1 MNADTIHQMIRTF
14 VGYGAPDHKDDVGP
28 NKPDW
33 PFFSRLAHQEQL
45 VERELI
51 EASERF
57 YKYRNTQMPSILRD
71 AGIEGSVDAFL
82 DDLRK
87 RGEVAKEKYER
98 DLEILYEREQA
109 MRPFDKATKD
119 HIRRHMLATG
129 EKPSVSSVQIM
140 YNEYASGQM
149 PISEQY
155 AMNLLESTSVPTITA
170 FHVNDVWKNR
180 YGKEFTSVRIGLSY
194 PFNTDWNNILK
205 SVAPFPKVKFNGD
218 IKKWTI
224 ENTQETL
231 DLVRQRFKEEGVYI
245 NADQLTAE
253 FNQAK
258 PEAPS
263 VTQVS
268 ARLQGTSIILQWPF
282 IQDPTKRTMT
292 LRYIKETQGRK
303 FNPDDKT
310 WSIALSEASPLVD
323 RIRKANSELP
333 HINEIADAI
342 EAIPEVA
349 SYMRERAERIAI
361 SSASVLDDDEAI
373 QDIKNILIESFPD
386 DRELYPFQ
394 YVGVKFAQL
403 AHGRALIGDDMGI
416 GKTIQAIAHIALN
429 MHNTPALVVCPAS
442 VKYNWEK
449 EVKAW
454 LPEWKVEV
462 LSGWK
467 GDIPRNCNVVI
478 ANYDLISRRREQLL
492 DYGFNIVV
500 CDESHY
506 LKNSKAQRTQA
517 VLEIAKQSESV
528 ICLSGTA
535 ITNRPNEFYTTLNLL
550 RPNEFSNF
558 YEYGK
563 RYCDGHQKPIGRG
576 KFAWDFNGASN
587 TDELHNR
594 TRDFCIRR
602 LKSEVL
608 TELPAKVRSLHYI
621 NPTSQQTKD
630 YNALLRKWLDEY
642 DAHRHYGTLPKG
654 FVLNMLTDLRHECG
668 RMKVDHAIQ
677 YVKDYVEISGK
688 PIVVFAHHRDILQ
701 SIFTKLREDENLRG
715 KVGAIAGDMPAQKRQ
730 QQVEAFQRGD
740 LMVLVCSTI
749 AAKEGIT
756 LTASDTTLFVER
768 EWVPAY
774 EEQAEDRVNR
784 IGQESNSVSAVYL
797 SVENTID
804 EKFNY
809 VIEQKRKVVQA
820 VLDGG
825 TVDERV
831 GISNMLIA
839 KMIQDGDIPSD
850 FLEKKKRT
858 ESV

>member
-45 VERELI
+45 DERELI

-57 YKYRNTQMPSILRD
+57 HKYRNTQMPSILRD
-71 AGIEGSVDAFL
+71 AGIDGSVDAFL
-82 DDLRK
+82 SDLMQ
-87 RGEVAKEKYER
+87 RGADAKEKYK
-98 DLEILYEREQA
+98 REQEALRKKREA
-109 MRPFDKATKD
+109 MRPFDKAVKQY
-119 HIRRHMLATG
+119 IREHMLNTG
-129 EKPSVSSVQIM
+129 QKPDLAHVLL
-140 YNEYASGQM
+140 EYEEQSHMAIG
-149 PISEQY
+149 EQY
-155 AMNLLESTSVPTITA
+155 AMDLLESTSVPTITA

-180 YGKEFTSVRIGLSY
+180 YGREFTSVRIGLSY

-218 IKKWTI
+218 LKKWTI

-245 NADQLTAE
+245 NAEQLTAE

-268 ARLQGTSIILQWPF
+268 ARLQGSSIILQWPF
-282 IQDPTKRTMT
+282 IQDPTARNRT
-292 LRYIKETQGRK
+292 LSFIKETQGRK

-323 RIRKANSELP
+323 RIRKANSKMP

-361 SSASVLDDDEAI
+361 SSASILDDDEAI
-373 QDIKNILIESFPD
+373 QDIKDILIESFPD

-467 GDIPRNCNVVI
+467 GDIPRHCNVVI

-621 NPTSQQTKD
+621 NPTSQQSKD

-668 RMKVDHAIQ
+668 RMKVEHAIQ

-701 SIFTKLREDENLRG
+701 AIFTTLREDENLRG
-715 KVGAIAGDMPAQKRQ
+715 MVGAIAGDMPAQKRQ

-797 SVENTID
+797 SVEDTID

>member
-33 PFFSRLAHQEQL
+33 PLFSRLAHQEQL
-45 VERELI
+45 VERDLI

-57 YKYRNTQMPSILRD
+57 HKYRNTQMPSILRD

-98 DLEILYEREQA
+98 EQEALRKKRDA
-109 MRPFDKATKD
+109 MRPFDKAVRQY
-119 HIRRHMLATG
+119 IREHMLNTG
-129 EKPSVSSVQIM
+129 QKPDLAHVQL
-140 YNEYASGQM
+140 EYEEQSHMAIGV
-149 PISEQY
+149 QY
-155 AMNLLESTSVPTITA
+155 AMDLLESTSVPTITA

-180 YGKEFTSVRIGLSY
+180 YGKE
-194 PFNTDWNNILK
+194 

-218 IKKWTI
+218 LKKWTI

-245 NADQLTAE
+245 NAEQLTAE

-268 ARLQGTSIILQWPF
+268 ARLQGSSIILQWPF
-282 IQDPTKRTMT
+282 IQDPSARNQT

-323 RIRKANSELP
+323 RIRTAKTNLP

-373 QDIKNILIESFPD
+373 QDIKDILIESFPE

-467 GDIPRNCNVVI
+467 GDIPRFCNVVI

-558 YEYGK
+558 FEYGK

-576 KFAWDFNGASN
+576 KYAWDFNGSSN
-587 TDELHNR
+587 TEELHNR

-668 RMKVDHAIQ
+668 RMKVEHAIQ

-701 SIFTKLREDENLRG
+701 AIFTTLREDENLRG
-715 KVGAIAGDMPAQKRQ
+715 MVGAIAGDMPAQKRQ

-784 IGQESNSVSAVYL
+784 IGQESQSVSAVYL

-825 TVDERV
+825 TVEERE

-839 KMIQDGDIPSD
+839 KMIEDGDIPSD
-850 FLEKKKRT
+850 FLSKKRRT